1 MKVKGDFLIRKIK
14 EEDNQEIQRILS
26 SVMREFDV
34 PETGTALAD
43 PELKNMYQSYK
54 GFKSS
59 YYVISNNDT
68 LLGGAGISK
77 LKNSNHNICEL
88 QKMYFLKNARG
99 KGLGSLMIDL
109 CLKSALDYGF
119 EKCYIETMNNMKK
132 AQSLYLKKGF
142 SYLQKPIGNTGHCS
156 CPVWMI
162 KNLQ

>member
-14 EEDNQEIQRILS
+14 EEDNQEIKRVLS

-43 PELKNMYQSYK
+43 PELENMYQSYNCI
-54 GFKSS
+54 KSS
-59 YYVISNNDT
+59 YYVILNNDT

-77 LKNSNHNICEL
+77 LKNSNDNICEL
-88 QKMYFLKNARG
+88 QKMYFLNEARC

-119 EKCYIETMNNMKK
+119 EKCYLETMHNMDK